1 VKYLLLVFKFER
13 QVSLRNDSY
22 ASALTVN
29 YGSAAN
35 LVVLHGLL
43 ATFNVIFRAAGDWV
57 SRDKTRNSGCFGI
70 ETLGKNTAR
79 KIPVGND
86 ALKLL
91 RLARDYGD
99 RTDVFVSQNTRNIHC
114 AVSRPTTYRVLS
126 HYVFHLHDNL
136 QRIS

>member
-1 VKYLLLVFKFER
+1 VKYLRLVFKFER

-29 YGSAAN
+29 YGSAAD
-35 LVVLHGLL
+35 LMVLHGLL
-43 ATFNVIFRAAGDWV
+43 APFNVIFRAAGDWV
-57 SRDKTRNSGCFGI
+57 SRDKTRNRCCFGI
-70 ETLGKNTAR
+70 ETLGKNTAT

-114 AVSRPTTYRVLS
+114 AVSRPTAYRVHS
-126 HYVFHLHDNL
+126 HYVFDLHGNL